1 MISLDD
7 IRAAAAVIAPHVV
20 RTPLLPFG
28 SGWLKPENL
37 QPIGAFK
44 LRGALNALARLE
56 NRSRG
61 VVAYSSGN
69 HAQAVAFAARLHGVP
84 AAIVMPSNTPAVKI
98 EATRALGAEVFIVG
112 ITERVERAE
121 ALVAER
127 GAALIPP
134 FDHPDVIAGQGTI
147 GLEILADLPDVDAVV
162 VPMSG
167 GGLISGVATAIKALR
182 PDVRVIGAEPA
193 LAADI
198 ADSLRAGSLVRWD
211 ANERART
218 VADALRDEPS
228 ALTWEHISKLVDDV
242 ITVSEEEILGAVAD
256 LARRARLVAEPSGAV
271 AVAAQAKLGG
281 VAQAKIGNSVAV
293 VSGGNVDPA
302 LLADTLART

>member
-1 MISLDD
+1 MITLSQV
-7 IRAAAAVIAPHVV
+7 RSAAAVIAPHVV

-28 SGWLKPENL
+28 EGWLKPENL

-44 LRGALNALARLE
+44 LRGALNALARLD
-56 NRSRG
+56 NRANG

-84 AAIVMPSNTPAVKI
+84 AAIVMPDNTPAVKI
-98 EATRALGAEVFIVG
+98 EATKALGAEVFIVG

-147 GLEILADLPDVDAVV
+147 GLEILADQPDVSTVV

-167 GGLISGVATAIKALR
+167 GGLISGVATAIKSLR
-182 PDVRVIGAEPA
+182 PDVRVLGAEPE

-198 ADSLRAGSLVRWD
+198 AESLKTGELVRWD
-211 ANERART
+211 PLKRAQT
-218 VADALRDEPS
+218 AADALRDEPS
-228 ALTWEHISKLVDDV
+228 ALTWEHIRTHVDDV
-242 ITVSEEEILGAVAD
+242 ITVSEDEILTAVAG
-256 LARRARLVAEPSGAV
+256 LARKARLVAEPSGAV
-271 AVAAQAKLGG
+271 AVAALEKIGGAG
-281 VAQAKIGNSVAV
+281 VAI
-293 VSGGNVDPA
+293 VSGGNVDPDLLVR
-302 LLADTLART
+302 LLAT

>member
-98 EATRALGAEVFIVG
+98 DATRALGAEVFIVG

-147 GLEILADLPDVDAVV
+147 GLEILADLPDVEAVV

-198 ADSLRAGSLVRWD
+198 ADSLRAGALVRWD

-271 AVAAQAKLGG
+271 AVAAQAK
-281 VAQAKIGNSVAV
+281 IGSSVAV

-302 LLADTLART
+302 LLADALASA

>member
-1 MISLDD
+1 MITLDD
-7 IRAAAAVIAPHVV
+7 VCAAATVIAPHVV

-28 SGWLKPENL
+28 AGWLKPESL

-56 NRSRG
+56 NRSNG

-84 AAIVMPSNTPAVKI
+84 AAIVMPDNTPAVKI
-98 EATRALGAEVFIVG
+98 EATKALGAEVFIVG
-112 ITERVERAE
+112 ITERVERAQ

-147 GLEILADLPDVDAVV
+147 GLEILEDLPDVGSVV

-198 ADSLRAGSLVRWD
+198 ADSLRKGSVVRWD
-211 ANERART
+211 PNERART

-228 ALTWEHISKLVDDV
+228 ELTWAHISEFVDDV
-242 ITVSEEEILGAVAD
+242 ITVTEDEILAAVAD

-271 AVAAQAKLGG
+271 AVAAQAKVGGG
-281 VAQAKIGNSVAV
+281 VAI

-302 LLADTLART
+302 LLASVLTRG

>member
-1 MISLDD
+1 MIALPD
-7 IRAAAAVIAPHVV
+7 IRSAAAVIAPHVV

-28 SGWLKPENL
+28 TGWIKPESL

-56 NRSRG
+56 NRARG

-84 AAIVMPSNTPAVKI
+84 AAIVMPDNTPAVKV

-121 ALVAER
+121 ALVEQR

-147 GLEILADLPDVDAVV
+147 GLEILDDLPDVEAVV

-167 GGLISGVATAIKALR
+167 GGLISGVATAIKSLR
-182 PDVRVIGAEPA
+182 PDVRVLGAEPE

-198 ADSLRAGSLVRWD
+198 AESLKTGELVRWD
-211 ANERART
+211 PLKRAQT
-218 VADALRDEPS
+218 AADALRDEPS
-228 ALTWEHISKLVDDV
+228 ALTWEHISAYVDDV
-242 ITVSEEEILGAVAD
+242 VTVSEDEIFAAMVG

-271 AVAAQAKLGG
+271 AVAAQAKIGG
-281 VAQAKIGNSVAV
+281 GGVAV
-293 VSGGNVDPA
+293 VSGGNVEPA
-302 LLADTLART
+302 LLARLLKA

>member
-147 GLEILADLPDVDAVV
+147 GLEILADLPDVGAVV

>member
-1 MISLDD
+1 MIALPDVLS
-7 IRAAAAVIAPHVV
+7 AAAVIAPHVV

-28 SGWLKPENL
+28 PGWIKPENL
-37 QPIGAFK
+37 QPVGAFK

-56 NRSRG
+56 NRANG

-84 AAIVMPSNTPAVKI
+84 AAIVMPDNTPAVKV
-98 EATRALGAEVFIVG
+98 EATKALGAEVFIVG

-147 GLEILADLPDVDAVV
+147 GLEVLEDLPDVDAVV

-167 GGLISGVATAIKALR
+167 GGLISGVATAVKALR

-198 ADSLRAGSLVRWD
+198 AESLVTGELVRWD
-211 ANERART
+211 PLRRART

-228 ALTWEHISKLVDDV
+228 ALTWAHISRYVDDV
-242 ITVSEEEILGAVAD
+242 VTVSEDEIMASVAD

-281 VAQAKIGNSVAV
+281 GVAV
-293 VSGGNVDPA
+293 VSGGNVDPE
-302 LLADTLART
+302 LLARLLAA

>member
-7 IRAAAAVIAPHVV
+7 IRSAATVIAPHVV

-28 SGWLKPENL
+28 PGWLKPESL

-56 NRSRG
+56 NRENG

-147 GLEILADLPDVDAVV
+147 GLEILEDLPSLDAVV

-167 GGLISGVATAIKALR
+167 GGLISGVATAIKALN
-182 PDVRVIGAEPA
+182 PEVRVIGAEPA

-198 ADSLRAGSLVRWD
+198 AASLKAGELVRWD
-211 ANERART
+211 PVDRAQT

-228 ALTWEHISKLVDDV
+228 ELTWEHIGKLVDDV
-242 ITVSEEEILGAVAD
+242 ITVTEDEILAAVAD
-256 LARRARLVAEPSGAV
+256 LARRARLIAEPSGAV

-281 VAQAKIGNSVAV
+281 CVAV
-293 VSGGNVDPA
+293 VSGGNIDPA
-302 LLADTLART
+302 LLVRLLSD

>member
-1 MISLDD
+1 MITLSDV
-7 IRAAAAVIAPHVV
+7 RSAATVIAPHVV
-20 RTPLLPFG
+20 RTPLLPYG
-28 SGWLKPENL
+28 SGWIKPENL

-56 NRSRG
+56 NREKG

-84 AAIVMPSNTPAVKI
+84 AAIVMPDNTPAVKI
-98 EATRALGAEVFIVG
+98 EATKALGAEVFIVG

-147 GLEILADLPDVDAVV
+147 GLEILEDLPGVEAVV

-167 GGLISGVATAIKALR
+167 GGLISGVATAIKSLR
-182 PDVRVIGAEPA
+182 PDVRVIGAEPE

-198 ADSLRAGSLVRWD
+198 ADSLKTGELVRWD
-211 ANERART
+211 PLKRAQT

-228 ALTWEHISKLVDDV
+228 ALTWAHINELVDDV
-242 ITVSEEEILGAVAD
+242 ITVSEDEILSAMTGLV
-256 LARRARLVAEPSGAV
+256 RRARLIAEPSGAV

-281 VAQAKIGNSVAV
+281 AGVAV
-293 VSGGNVDPA
+293 VSGGNVDPE
-302 LLADTLART
+302 LLARLLAT

>member
-1 MISLDD
+1 MITLSEV
-7 IRAAAAVIAPHVV
+7 RSAAAVIAPHVV

-28 SGWLKPENL
+28 PGWIKPENL
-37 QPIGAFK
+37 QPVGAFK
-44 LRGALNALARLE
+44 LRGALNALARLT
-56 NRSRG
+56 NSANG

-69 HAQAVAFAARLHGVP
+69 HAQAVAYAARLHGVP
-84 AAIVMPSNTPAVKI
+84 AAIVMPDNTPAVKI

-127 GAALIPP
+127 DAVLIPP

-147 GLEILADLPDVDAVV
+147 GLEIVEDLPDVDTIV

-167 GGLISGVATAIKALR
+167 GGLISGVATAVKSLR

-198 ADSLRAGSLVRWD
+198 AESLETGELVRWD
-211 ANERART
+211 PLRRAET
-218 VADALRDEPS
+218 AADALRDEPS
-228 ALTWEHISKLVDDV
+228 ALTWAHIAKYVDDV
-242 ITVSEEEILGAVAD
+242 VTVSEDEIFEAVGA

-271 AVAAQAKLGG
+271 AVAAQAKLGTG
-281 VAQAKIGNSVAV
+281 VAV

-302 LLADTLART
+302 LLARLLA

>member
-1 MISLDD
+1 MITLEDV
-7 IRAAAAVIAPHVV
+7 RAAAKVIGSHVV

-28 SGWLKPENL
+28 DGWLKPENL

-56 NRSRG
+56 DGERG

-69 HAQAVAFAARLHGVP
+69 HAQAVAYAARLHGVP
-84 AAIVMPSNTPAVKI
+84 AAIVMPSNTPSVKI
-98 EATRALGAEVFIVG
+98 EATKALGAEVFIVG
-112 ITERVERAE
+112 INERVQRAQE
-121 ALVAER
+121 LVAER

-147 GLEILADLPDVDAVV
+147 GLEILEDLPGVGTVV

-167 GGLISGVATAIKALR
+167 GGLISGVATAIKTLR
-182 PDVRVIGAEPA
+182 PDVRVIGAEPS

-198 ADSLRAGSLVRWD
+198 ADSLKAGELVRWD
-211 ANERART
+211 PARRAQT

-228 ALTWEHISKLVDDV
+228 ELTWAHISEHVDDV
-242 ITVSEEEILGAVAD
+242 ITVTEDEILAAVAD
-256 LARRARLVAEPSGAV
+256 LARRARLIAEPSGAV
-271 AVAAQAKLGG
+271 AVAAQARVGSG
-281 VAQAKIGNSVAV
+281 VAV
-293 VSGGNVDPA
+293 VSGGNIEPA
-302 LLADTLART
+302 LLARLLTA

>member
-1 MISLDD
+1 MIALPD
-7 IRAAAAVIAPHVV
+7 IRSAAAVIAPHVV

-28 SGWLKPENL
+28 PGWLKPENL
-37 QPIGAFK
+37 QPVGAFK

-56 NRSRG
+56 NRANG

-84 AAIVMPSNTPAVKI
+84 AAIVMPDNTPAVKI
-98 EATRALGAEVFIVG
+98 EATKALGAEVFIVG

-147 GLEILADLPDVDAVV
+147 GLEILADLPDVEAVV

-167 GGLISGVATAIKALR
+167 GGLISGVATAIKSLR
-182 PDVRVIGAEPA
+182 PDVRVIGAEPE

-198 ADSLRAGSLVRWD
+198 AESLRTGELVRWD
-211 ANERART
+211 PLKRAQT
-218 VADALRDEPS
+218 AADALRDEPS
-228 ALTWEHISKLVDDV
+228 ALTWAHISEYVDDV
-242 ITVSEEEILGAVAD
+242 ITVSEDEILAAVTG
-256 LARRARLVAEPSGAV
+256 LVRRARLIAEPSGAV
-271 AVAAQAKLGG
+271 AVAAQAKIGG
-281 VAQAKIGNSVAV
+281 GGVAV

-302 LLADTLART
+302 LLARLLAA

>member
-7 IRAAAAVIAPHVV
+7 IRAAATVIAPHVV

-28 SGWLKPENL
+28 AGRWLKPESL

-69 HAQAVAFAARLHGVP
+69 HAQAVAYAARLHGVP
-84 AAIVMPSNTPAVKI
+84 AAIVMPYNTPAVKV
-98 EATRALGAEVFIVG
+98 EATRTLGAEVFIVG

-167 GGLISGVATAIKALR
+167 GGLISGVATAIKTLR

-211 ANERART
+211 PVDRART

-228 ALTWEHISKLVDDV
+228 GLTWEHISELVDDV
-242 ITVSEEEILGAVAD
+242 ITVSEDEILASVAD

-271 AVAAQAKLGG
+271 AVAAQAKLGSG
-281 VAQAKIGNSVAV
+281 VAV
-293 VSGGNVDPA
+293 VSGGNVDPE
-302 LLADTLART
+302 LLAAALTARA

>member
-1 MISLDD
+1 MIALPDVLS
-7 IRAAAAVIAPHVV
+7 AAAVIAPHVV

-28 SGWLKPENL
+28 PGWVKPENL

-56 NRSRG
+56 NRANG

-84 AAIVMPSNTPAVKI
+84 AAIVMPDNTPAVKV
-98 EATRALGAEVFIVG
+98 EATKALGAEVFIVG

-147 GLEILADLPDVDAVV
+147 GLEVLEDLPDVEAVV

-167 GGLISGVATAIKALR
+167 GGLISGVATAVKALR

-193 LAADI
+193 LAGDI
-198 ADSLRAGSLVRWD
+198 AESLAAGELVRWD
-211 ANERART
+211 PLRRART

-228 ALTWEHISKLVDDV
+228 ALTWAHISRYVDDV
-242 ITVSEEEILGAVAD
+242 VTVSEDEIMASVAD

-281 VAQAKIGNSVAV
+281 GVAV
-293 VSGGNVDPA
+293 VSGGNVDPR
-302 LLADTLART
+302 LLARLLPA

>member
-1 MISLDD
+1 MITLSQ
-7 IRAAAAVIAPHVV
+7 IRSAATVIAPHVV

-56 NRSRG
+56 NREKG

-84 AAIVMPSNTPAVKI
+84 AAIVMPDNTPPVKI
-98 EATRALGAEVFIVG
+98 EATKALGAEVFIVG

-127 GAALIPP
+127 GATLIPP

-147 GLEILADLPDVDAVV
+147 GLEILEDLPDVEAVV

-167 GGLISGVATAIKALR
+167 GGLISGVATAIKSLR
-182 PDVRVIGAEPA
+182 PDVRVIGAEPE

-198 ADSLRAGSLVRWD
+198 ADSLKAGALVRWD
-211 ANERART
+211 PLKRAQT

-228 ALTWEHISKLVDDV
+228 ALTWAHIGKLVDDV
-242 ITVSEEEILGAVAD
+242 ITVSEDEILGAVAD
-256 LARRARLVAEPSGAV
+256 LARRARLIAEPSGAV

-281 VAQAKIGNSVAV
+281 AGVAV
-293 VSGGNVDPA
+293 VSGGNVDPG
-302 LLADTLART
+302 LLARLLAT

>member
-1 MISLDD
+1 MIALPD
-7 IRAAAAVIAPHVV
+7 IRSAAAVIAPHVV

-28 SGWLKPENL
+28 TGWIKPENL

-56 NRSRG
+56 NRSNG

-69 HAQAVAFAARLHGVP
+69 HAQAVAYAARLHGVP
-84 AAIVMPSNTPAVKI
+84 AAIVMPDNTPAVKV

-121 ALVAER
+121 ALVADR

-147 GLEILADLPDVDAVV
+147 GLEVLEDLPDVETVV

-167 GGLISGVATAIKALR
+167 GGLISGVATAIKSLR
-182 PDVRVIGAEPA
+182 PDVRVLGAEPE

-198 ADSLRAGSLVRWD
+198 AESLTTGELVRWD
-211 ANERART
+211 PLKRAQT
-218 VADALRDEPS
+218 AADALRDEPS
-228 ALTWEHISKLVDDV
+228 ALTWEHIGRYVDDV
-242 ITVSEEEILGAVAD
+242 VTVSEDEIFGAMAR
-256 LARRARLVAEPSGAV
+256 LARQARLVAEPSGAV
-271 AVAAQAKLGG
+271 AVAAQE
-281 VAQAKIGNSVAV
+281 KIGGGGGGVAV
-293 VSGGNVDPA
+293 VSGGNVEPA
-302 LLADTLART
+302 LLARLLAG

>member
-7 IRAAAAVIAPHVV
+7 IRSAAAVIAPHVV

-28 SGWLKPENL
+28 PSRWLKPESL
-37 QPIGAFK
+37 QPVGAFK

-56 NRSRG
+56 NRSNG

-84 AAIVMPSNTPAVKI
+84 AAIVMPSNTPQVKI
-98 EATRALGAEVFIVG
+98 AATRALGAEVFIVG

-147 GLEILADLPDVDAVV
+147 GLEICADLPSLDAVV

-167 GGLISGVATAIKALR
+167 GGLISGVATAAKALR

-198 ADSLRAGSLVRWD
+198 AASLKAGELVRWD
-211 ANERART
+211 PVARAQT
-218 VADALRDEPS
+218 AADALRDEPS
-228 ALTWEHISKLVDDV
+228 ELTWEHISKLVDDV
-242 ITVSEEEILGAVAD
+242 ITVSEDEILAAVAG

-271 AVAAQAKLGG
+271 AVAAQAKLGRG
-281 VAQAKIGNSVAV
+281 VAV

-302 LLADTLART
+302 LLARALTASG

>member
-1 MISLDD
+1 MITLSDV
-7 IRAAAAVIAPHVV
+7 RSAAAVIAPHVV

-28 SGWLKPENL
+28 PGWVKPENL

-56 NRSRG
+56 NRSNG

-84 AAIVMPSNTPAVKI
+84 AAIVMPDNTPAVKV
-98 EATRALGAEVFIVG
+98 EATKALGAEVFIVG

-147 GLEILADLPDVDAVV
+147 GLEILDDLPDVDAVV

-167 GGLISGVATAIKALR
+167 GGLISGVATAIKSLR

-198 ADSLRAGSLVRWD
+198 AESLKTGELVRWD
-211 ANERART
+211 PMRRART
-218 VADALRDEPS
+218 AADALRDEPS
-228 ALTWEHISKLVDDV
+228 DLTWSHITRYVDDV
-242 ITVSEEEILGAVAD
+242 ITVEEDEILNAVVA

-271 AVAAQAKLGG
+271 AVAAQAKLGTG
-281 VAQAKIGNSVAV
+281 VAV

-302 LLADTLART
+302 LLVRLLAA

>member
-1 MISLDD
+1 MITLDD
-7 IRAAAAVIAPHVV
+7 VRAAATVIGPHVV

-56 NRSRG
+56 DRERG

-69 HAQAVAFAARLHGVP
+69 HAQAVAYAARLHGVP

-98 EATRALGAEVFIVG
+98 EATKALGAEVFIVG
-112 ITERVERAE
+112 IDERVRRAQE
-121 ALVAER
+121 LVAER

-147 GLEILADLPDVDAVV
+147 GLEICEDLLDIDTVV

-167 GGLISGVATAIKALR
+167 GGLISGVATVIKALR

-198 ADSLRAGSLVRWD
+198 ADSLKAGELVRWD
-211 ANERART
+211 SAQRAQT

-228 ALTWEHISKLVDDV
+228 ELTWAHIGKYVDDV
-242 ITVSEEEILGAVAD
+242 VTVTEEEILASVTG

-271 AVAAQAKLGG
+271 AVAAMEKTLAKTGGTG
-281 VAQAKIGNSVAV
+281 VAI
-293 VSGGNVDPA
+293 VSGGNIEPS
-302 LLADTLART
+302 LLAHLLAP

>member
-7 IRAAAAVIAPHVV
+7 IRSAAAVIAPHVV
-20 RTPLLPFG
+20 RTPLLQFG
-28 SGWLKPENL
+28 PGWLKPENL

-56 NRSRG
+56 NRANG

-98 EATRALGAEVFIVG
+98 EATKALGAEVFIVG

-147 GLEILADLPDVDAVV
+147 GLEILEDLPEVDAVV

-167 GGLISGVATAIKALR
+167 GGLISGVATAIKALK

-198 ADSLRAGSLVRWD
+198 ADSLRQGELIRWD
-211 ANERART
+211 PVDRAQT
-218 VADALRDEPS
+218 AADALRDEPS

-242 ITVSEEEILGAVAD
+242 ITVTEDEIFAAMAGLVRG
-256 LARRARLVAEPSGAV
+256 ARLITEPSGAV
-271 AVAAQAKLGG
+271 AVAAQTKLGG
-281 VAQAKIGNSVAV
+281 GVAV

-302 LLADTLART
+302 LLVRVLRA

>member
-7 IRAAAAVIAPHVV
+7 IRAAATVIAPHVV

-28 SGWLKPENL
+28 PSRWLKPESL

-56 NRSRG
+56 NRSNG

-84 AAIVMPSNTPAVKI
+84 AAIVMPSNTPEVKI
-98 EATRALGAEVFIVG
+98 AATRALGAEVFVVG

-147 GLEILADLPDVDAVV
+147 GLEICADLPSLDAVV

-167 GGLISGVATAIKALR
+167 GGLISGVATAVKALR

-198 ADSLRAGSLVRWD
+198 ADSLHAGELVRWD
-211 ANERART
+211 PVARART
-218 VADALRDEPS
+218 AADALRDEPS
-228 ALTWEHISKLVDDV
+228 ELTWEHISELVDDV
-242 ITVSEEEILGAVAD
+242 ITVSEDEILAAVAD
-256 LARRARLVAEPSGAV
+256 LVRGARLVAEPSGAV
-271 AVAAQAKLGG
+271 AVAAQAKLGHG
-281 VAQAKIGNSVAV
+281 VAV
-293 VSGGNVDPA
+293 VSGGNIDPQ
-302 LLADTLART
+302 LLAGALTASG

>member
-7 IRAAAAVIAPHVV
+7 IRSAATVIAPHVV

-28 SGWLKPENL
+28 PGWLKPENL

-56 NRSRG
+56 NRANG

-84 AAIVMPSNTPAVKI
+84 AAIVMPDNTPAVKI
-98 EATRALGAEVFIVG
+98 EATKALGAEVFIVG
-112 ITERVERAE
+112 LTERVERAE

-147 GLEILADLPDVDAVV
+147 GLEILEDLPDVDAVV

-167 GGLISGVATAIKALR
+167 GGLISGVATVIKALR

-198 ADSLRAGSLVRWD
+198 ADSLRHGELVRWD
-211 ANERART
+211 PVDRART
-218 VADALRDEPS
+218 AADALRDEPS

-242 ITVSEEEILGAVAD
+242 ITVTEDEIFAAMAD

-271 AVAAQAKLGG
+271 AVAAQTKLGG
-281 VAQAKIGNSVAV
+281 GVAV

-302 LLADTLART
+302 LLVRVLRA

>member
-1 MISLDD
+1 MITLSDV
-7 IRAAAAVIAPHVV
+7 RSAAAVIAPHVV

-28 SGWLKPENL
+28 PGWLKPESL

-56 NRSRG
+56 DRSNG

-84 AAIVMPSNTPAVKI
+84 AAIVMPDNTPAVKI
-98 EATRALGAEVFIVG
+98 EATKALGAEVFIVG

-127 GAALIPP
+127 GAVLIPP

-147 GLEILADLPDVDAVV
+147 GLEILEDLPDVGAVV

-167 GGLISGVATAIKALR
+167 GGLISGVATAVKSLR

-198 ADSLRAGSLVRWD
+198 AESLKTGELVRW
-211 ANERART
+211 NPLRRAQT
-218 VADALRDEPS
+218 AADALRDEPS
-228 ALTWEHISKLVDDV
+228 ALTWSHIAEYVDDV
-242 ITVSEEEILGAVAD
+242 ITVSEDEIFAAMAGV
-256 LARRARLVAEPSGAV
+256 ARRARLVTEPSGAV
-271 AVAAQAKLGG
+271 AVAAQEKLGG
-281 VAQAKIGNSVAV
+281 TGVAV
-293 VSGGNVDPA
+293 VTGGNVDPA
-302 LLADTLART
+302 LLVRALTG

>member
-1 MISLDD
+1 MIALPDVRS
-7 IRAAAAVIAPHVV
+7 AAAVIAPHVV

-28 SGWLKPENL
+28 TGWIKPENL
-37 QPIGAFK
+37 QPVGAFK

-56 NRSRG
+56 NRANG

-84 AAIVMPSNTPAVKI
+84 AAIVMPDNTPLVKV
-98 EATRALGAEVFIVG
+98 EATKALGAEVFIVG

-147 GLEILADLPDVDAVV
+147 GLEILEDLPGVEAVV

-167 GGLISGVATAIKALR
+167 GGLISGVATAIKSLR
-182 PDVRVIGAEPA
+182 PDVRVIGAEPE

-198 ADSLRAGSLVRWD
+198 ADSLKAGELVRWD
-211 ANERART
+211 ALKRAQT
-218 VADALRDEPS
+218 AADALRDEPS
-228 ALTWEHISKLVDDV
+228 ALTWAHISAHVDDV
-242 ITVSEEEILGAVAD
+242 ITVSEEEIFSAVAD

-271 AVAAQAKLGG
+271 AVAAQRKIGGGG
-281 VAQAKIGNSVAV
+281 VAI
-293 VSGGNVDPA
+293 VSGGNVDPE
-302 LLADTLART
+302 LLARLLTT

>member
-7 IRAAAAVIAPHVV
+7 IRSAATVIAPHVV

-28 SGWLKPENL
+28 PGWLKPESL

-56 NRSRG
+56 NRANG

-98 EATRALGAEVFIVG
+98 EATKALGAEVFIVG

-147 GLEILADLPDVDAVV
+147 GLEILEDLPDADAVV

-167 GGLISGVATAIKALR
+167 GGLISGVATAIKSLN
-182 PDVRVIGAEPA
+182 PSVRVIGAEPA

-198 ADSLRAGSLVRWD
+198 AASLRAGELVRWD
-211 ANERART
+211 PVDRART
-218 VADALRDEPS
+218 AADALRDEPS
-228 ALTWEHISKLVDDV
+228 QLTWEHISKLVDDV
-242 ITVSEEEILGAVAD
+242 ITVSEDEIFTAMAD
-256 LARRARLVAEPSGAV
+256 LSRHARLVAEPSGAV

-281 VAQAKIGNSVAV
+281 GVAI

-302 LLADTLART
+302 LLAQVSAR

>member
-7 IRAAAAVIAPHVV
+7 IRAAATVIAPHVV

-28 SGWLKPENL
+28 PSRWLKPESL

-56 NRSRG
+56 NRANG

-84 AAIVMPSNTPAVKI
+84 AAIVMPSNTPEVKI
-98 EATRALGAEVFIVG
+98 AATKALGAEVFIVG

-147 GLEILADLPDVDAVV
+147 GLEICADLPELDTVV

-167 GGLISGVATAIKALR
+167 GGLISGVATAVKALR

-198 ADSLRAGSLVRWD
+198 ADSLKAGELVRWD
-211 ANERART
+211 PVARART
-218 VADALRDEPS
+218 AADALRDEPS
-228 ALTWEHISKLVDDV
+228 ELTWEHISKLVDDV
-242 ITVSEEEILGAVAD
+242 ITVSEDEILAAVAD

-271 AVAAQAKLGG
+271 AVAAQAELGRG
-281 VAQAKIGNSVAV
+281 VAV
-293 VSGGNVDPA
+293 VSGGNIDPE
-302 LLADTLART
+302 LLSRVLRPAD

>member
-7 IRAAAAVIAPHVV
+7 VRSAATVIAPHVV
-20 RTPLLPFG
+20 RTPLLPYG
-28 SGWLKPENL
+28 SGWLKPESL

-56 NRSRG
+56 NRERG

-84 AAIVMPSNTPAVKI
+84 AAIVMPDNTPPVKI
-98 EATRALGAEVFIVG
+98 EATKALGAEVFMVG

-134 FDHPDVIAGQGTI
+134 FDHPDVIAGQGPI
-147 GLEILADLPDVDAVV
+147 GLEILEDLPDVGTVV

-167 GGLISGVATAIKALR
+167 GGLISGVATAIKTLR
-182 PDVRVIGAEPA
+182 QDVRVIGAEPA

-198 ADSLRAGSLVRWD
+198 ADSLRAGELVRWD
-211 ANERART
+211 PDERART

-228 ALTWEHISKLVDDV
+228 ELTWEHISKLVDDV
-242 ITVSEEEILGAVAD
+242 ITVTEDEILTAVAD

-271 AVAAQAKLGG
+271 AVAAQAKFGG
-281 VAQAKIGNSVAV
+281 GVAV
-293 VSGGNVDPA
+293 VSGGNIDPE
-302 LLADTLART
+302 LLSDVLTNS

>member
-1 MISLDD
+1 MITLSEV
-7 IRAAAAVIAPHVV
+7 RSAAAVIAPHVV

-28 SGWLKPENL
+28 PGWIKPENL

-56 NRSRG
+56 NRTNG

-84 AAIVMPSNTPAVKI
+84 AAIVMPDNTPAVKV

-121 ALVAER
+121 ALVSER
-127 GAALIPP
+127 DATLIPP

-147 GLEILADLPDVDAVV
+147 GLEILEDLPDVDTVV

-167 GGLISGVATAIKALR
+167 GGLISGVATAIKSLR
-182 PDVRVIGAEPA
+182 PEVRVIGAEPE

-198 ADSLRAGSLVRWD
+198 AESLKTGELVRWD
-211 ANERART
+211 PLKRAQT
-218 VADALRDEPS
+218 AADALRDEPS
-228 ALTWEHISKLVDDV
+228 DLTWSHIAKHVHDV
-242 ITVSEEEILGAVAD
+242 VTVSEDEIFAAVTA
-256 LARRARLVAEPSGAV
+256 LARRARLIAEPSGAV
-271 AVAAQAKLGG
+271 AVAAQAKLGTG
-281 VAQAKIGNSVAV
+281 VAV
-293 VSGGNVDPA
+293 VSGGNVEPELLVR
-302 LLADTLART
+302 LLA

>member
-7 IRAAAAVIAPHVV
+7 IRSAATVIAPHVV

-28 SGWLKPENL
+28 SGWLKPESL

-56 NRSRG
+56 NRSNG

-84 AAIVMPSNTPAVKI
+84 AAIVMPSNTPVVKI
-98 EATRALGAEVFIVG
+98 EATKALGAEVFIVG

-147 GLEILADLPDVDAVV
+147 GLEILEDLPSLDAVV

-167 GGLISGVATAIKALR
+167 GGLISGVATAVKALK
-182 PDVRVIGAEPA
+182 PEVRVIGAEPA

-198 ADSLRAGSLVRWD
+198 AASLKAGRLIRWD
-211 ANERART
+211 PVERAQT

-228 ALTWEHISKLVDDV
+228 ELTWEHISKLVDDV
-242 ITVSEEEILGAVAD
+242 ITVSEDEILAAVAD
-256 LARRARLVAEPSGAV
+256 LARRARLIAEPSGAV

-281 VAQAKIGNSVAV
+281 GVAV
-293 VSGGNVDPA
+293 VSGGNIDPA
-302 LLADTLART
+302 LLAQLSAR

>member
-1 MISLDD
+1 MISLSD
-7 IRAAAAVIAPHVV
+7 IRSAATVIAPHVV

-28 SGWLKPENL
+28 SCWLKPESL

-69 HAQAVAFAARLHGVP
+69 HAQAVAYAARLHGVP

-147 GLEILADLPDVDAVV
+147 GLEILEDLPSVDAVV

-167 GGLISGVATAIKALR
+167 GGLISGVATAVKALR

-193 LAADI
+193 LAADV
-198 ADSLRAGSLVRWD
+198 ADSLRAGELVRWD
-211 ANERART
+211 PVDRART

-228 ALTWEHISKLVDDV
+228 TLTWEHISKLVDDV
-242 ITVSEEEILGAVAD
+242 ITVTEDEILAAVAD

-271 AVAAQAKLGG
+271 SVAAQAKLGSG
-281 VAQAKIGNSVAV
+281 VAI

-302 LLADTLART
+302 LLARVLGA

>member
-1 MISLDD
+1 MITLSQV
-7 IRAAAAVIAPHVV
+7 RSAATVIAPHVV
-20 RTPLLPFG
+20 RTPLLSYG
-28 SGWLKPENL
+28 EGWLKPENL

-44 LRGALNALARLE
+44 LRGALNALARLD
-56 NRSRG
+56 NRANG

-84 AAIVMPSNTPAVKI
+84 AAIVMPDNTPAVKI
-98 EATRALGAEVFIVG
+98 EATKALGAEVFIVG

-147 GLEILADLPDVDAVV
+147 GLEVLADQPDVSTVV

-167 GGLISGVATAIKALR
+167 GGLISGVATAIKSLR
-182 PDVRVIGAEPA
+182 PDVRVLGAEPE

-198 ADSLRAGSLVRWD
+198 AESLKTGELVRWD
-211 ANERART
+211 PLRRAQT
-218 VADALRDEPS
+218 AADALRDEPS
-228 ALTWEHISKLVDDV
+228 ALTWEHIRAHVDDV
-242 ITVSEEEILGAVAD
+242 ITVSEDEILTAVGS

-271 AVAAQAKLGG
+271 AVAALEKIGGAG
-281 VAQAKIGNSVAV
+281 VAI
-293 VSGGNVDPA
+293 VSGGNVDPD
-302 LLADTLART
+302 LLVSLLPA

>member
-7 IRAAAAVIAPHVV
+7 IRSAATVIAPHVV

-28 SGWLKPENL
+28 PGWLKPESL

-56 NRSRG
+56 NRANG

-98 EATRALGAEVFIVG
+98 EATKALGAEVFIVG

-147 GLEILADLPDVDAVV
+147 GLEILEDLPDVQAVV

-167 GGLISGVATAIKALR
+167 GGLISGVATAIKTLR

-198 ADSLRAGSLVRWD
+198 ADSLHRGELTRWD
-211 ANERART
+211 PVERAQT
-218 VADALRDEPS
+218 AADALRDEPS

-242 ITVSEEEILGAVAD
+242 ITVSEEEIFDAMAQ
-256 LARRARLVAEPSGAV
+256 LARGARLITEPSGAV

-281 VAQAKIGNSVAV
+281 GVAV

-302 LLADTLART
+302 LLVRVLRT

>member
-7 IRAAAAVIAPHVV
+7 VRAAAAVIAPHVV

-28 SGWLKPENL
+28 PGWIKPENL

-56 NRSRG
+56 NRSHG

-147 GLEILADLPDVDAVV
+147 GLEILSDLPGLDAVV

-198 ADSLRAGSLVRWD
+198 AASLRAGSLVRWD
-211 ANERART
+211 PVDRAQT

-228 ALTWEHISKLVDDV
+228 ELTWAHISKYVDDV
-242 ITVSEEEILGAVAD
+242 ITVTEDEILAAVAD

-281 VAQAKIGNSVAV
+281 GVAI
-293 VSGGNVDPA
+293 VSGGNVDPE
-302 LLADTLART
+302 LLARVLTA